1 MSTRRELKRKKT
13 LLGYS
18 VMIFNLIIQYTLFW
32 IYSEQYRPV
41 GTTVALGCPD
51 TSRPI
56 LSVSAEEIHK
66 VNISDI
72 ALA

>member
-1 MSTRRELKRKKT
+1 
-13 LLGYS
+13 
-18 VMIFNLIIQYTLFW
+18 MIFNLIIQYTLFW
-32 IYSEQYRPV
+32 IYSAQYRPV